1 MRAQSKDHTYCAARK
16 VPGKKDVKAS
26 PNVAGIAPRQTARK
40 TARPRKVGDVD
51 LSVFREGPIT
61 RGGPLDPTL
70 PENRRIY
77 ESPKTSD
84 AELVIPKGG
93 THELDAMQGEP
104 IDNEASRD
112 EPNKAPEESG

>member
-1 MRAQSKDHTYCAARK
+1 M
-16 VPGKKDVKAS
+16 
-26 PNVAGIAPRQTARK
+26 
-40 TARPRKVGDVD
+40 
-51 LSVFREGPIT
+51 
-61 RGGPLDPTL
+61 
-70 PENRRIY
+70 PENKRIY

-104 IDNEASRD
+104 IDNKTSRD